1 MDREGTDLAPPVRFF
16 SVAPEVVMEGLWN
29 LVTFPKIYLRIF
41 WNKNV
46 LVTMDCVAM
55 ATKLSKGSQDK
66 KKVYIFVNKN
76 AVKIIGSFI
85 ICL

>member
-1 MDREGTDLAPPVRFF
+1 MDRGANLAPPVRFF

-29 LVTFPKIYLRIF
+29 LVTFPKIYLRF
-41 WNKNV
+41 SKKFF

-55 ATKLSKGSQDK
+55 ATKLSEGSQDK

>member
-1 MDREGTDLAPPVRFF
+1 
-16 SVAPEVVMEGLWN
+16 
-29 LVTFPKIYLRIF
+29 
-41 WNKNV
+41 
-46 LVTMDCVAM
+46 MDCVAM
-55 ATKLSKGSQDK
+55 ATKLSEGSQDK

>member
-1 MDREGTDLAPPVRFF
+1 
-16 SVAPEVVMEGLWN
+16 
-29 LVTFPKIYLRIF
+29 
-41 WNKNV
+41 
-46 LVTMDCVAM
+46 M
-55 ATKLSKGSQDK
+55 ATKLSEGSQDK